1 MKRKLINLLRF
12 TQADRQGVAT
22 LAHRHIYILP
32 TRYGVFFGVLLAT
45 MLLGS
50 MNYANNLGFMTTFL
64 LAGLGLVAMLHTYR
78 NQIGLKIAR
87 GRAEAV
93 FAGQAASF
101 EVQIKNLRKGPRPGI
116 RVQAGKTVLAA
127 TDLEPQ
133 QTQVVRLGKPAEKRG
148 ELPLG
153 RIVVSTYFPLG
164 LFRTWSYVELDFHCL
179 VYPAPAPEVEIP
191 TAPSYAS
198 SHSGDKGVGTDD
210 FLGLRQYRPGDS
222 PRHID
227 WKALARERGLLTR
240 QFGGDR
246 ADQLWLDWSALPDQ
260 DVETRLS
267 LLCRCVLTV
276 SERQQTYGMRLP
288 GLEIPLGRGA
298 AHQGRCLEAL
308 ARFEV
313 RHGG

>member
-12 TQADRQGVAT
+12 TKADRQGVAT

-32 TRYGVFFGVLLAT
+32 TRYGVFFGALLAT

-93 FAGQAASF
+93 FAGQTASF
-101 EVQIKNLRKGPRPGI
+101 EVQIENLRKGPRPGI
-116 RVQAGKTVLAA
+116 RVQTGKTVFAA

-133 QTQVVRLGKPAEKRG
+133 QTQVVSLGKPAEKRG

-153 RIVVSTYFPLG
+153 RIIVSTHYPLG

-179 VYPAPAPEVEIP
+179 VYPAPAAEGELP

-210 FLGLRQYRPGDS
+210 FLGLRQYRSGDS

-246 ADQLWLDWSALPDQ
+246 AEQLWLDWSALPDQ

-288 GLEIPLGRGA
+288 GGEIPLGRGA
-298 AHQGRCLEAL
+298 AHQRRCLEAL

-313 RHGG
+313 PA